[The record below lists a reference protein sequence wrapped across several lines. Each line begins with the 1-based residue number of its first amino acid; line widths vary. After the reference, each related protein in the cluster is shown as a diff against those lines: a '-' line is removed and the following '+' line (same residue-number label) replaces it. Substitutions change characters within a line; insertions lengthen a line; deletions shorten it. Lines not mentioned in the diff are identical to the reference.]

1 MSVIA
6 MKDLLEAGVHFG
18 HRTHRWNPKMRRF
31 IFTERSGIHI
41 IDLQQTLQQTESG
54 YERVRDT
61 VAKGGTVLFV
71 GTKRQAEVVIRQEAE
86 RCGMPY
92 VNLRWLGGTLT
103 NWLTIRKRIQHLL
116 TLERRWDAGEFAT
129 LIKKEQLEIQREIEK
144 LNRRIGGLKTMK
156 DLPDMVFVVD
166 TIAEDLAVKEA
177 RKLNIPIIAMV
188 DTNCNPDPIEH
199 IIPSNDDAIRAV
211 KLIVSTIANAAAE
224 GSQTREITQADSGTI
239 TEAEKSD
246 MEQYLGPSTLAKLQ
260 VEEEAAE
267 ATADTTADASA
278 AAATDATADAAAK
291 ADEKAV
297 ADAAEA
303 NPKAEASPET
313 EAASE
318 TEPKPETVAETD
330 KS

>member
-177 RKLNIPIIAMV
+177 RKLNIPIIALVTMM
-188 DTNCNPDPIEH
+188 
-199 IIPSNDDAIRAV
+199 R
-211 KLIVSTIANAAAE
+211 
-224 GSQTREITQADSGTI
+224 
-239 TEAEKSD
+239 
-246 MEQYLGPSTLAKLQ
+246 
-260 VEEEAAE
+260 
-267 ATADTTADASA
+267 SA
-278 AAATDATADAAAK
+278 RL
-291 ADEKAV
+291 
-297 ADAAEA
+297 
-303 NPKAEASPET
+303 S
-313 EAASE
+313 SL
-318 TEPKPETVAETD
+318 
-330 KS
+330 

>member
-103 NWLTIRKRIQHLL
+103 NWTTIRKRIQHLL

-129 LIKKEQLEIQREIEK
+129 LIKKEQLEIQREIDK

-156 DLPDMVFVVD
+156 DLPDMIFIVD
-166 TIAEDLAVKEA
+166 TMSEDLAVKEA

-224 GSQTREITQADSGTI
+224 GGQTREITQADSGTV
-239 TEAEKSD
+239 TEAEKSE
-246 MEQYLGPSTLAKLQ
+246 MERYLGPSTLAKLQ
-260 VEEEAAE
+260 VDEGAEEAIGATPAADATVSDA
-267 ATADTTADASA
+267 ATADATAADATA
-278 AAATDATADAAAK
+278 KDNEAATADAAEAEPK
-291 ADEKAV
+291 TEPTPEAVTEADE
-297 ADAAEA
+297 
-303 NPKAEASPET
+303 S
-313 EAASE
+313 
-318 TEPKPETVAETD
+318 
-330 KS
+330 

>member
-1 MSVIA
+1 
-6 MKDLLEAGVHFG
+6 
-18 HRTHRWNPKMRRF
+18 
-31 IFTERSGIHI
+31 
-41 IDLQQTLQQTESG
+41 
-54 YERVRDT
+54 
-61 VAKGGTVLFV
+61 
-71 GTKRQAEVVIRQEAE
+71 
-86 RCGMPY
+86 MPY